1 MKMIR
6 LFNADGYVS
15 GKILQMKKNK
25 QIQNFTCIIADVK
38 FSFWQPK
45 EMLMNYYEVGYWSYE
60 EAPSYTLTHEREYT
74 QEQFDELVAHCMA
87 KVFKAKTEDDYGNS
101 IQYLIDKTIKMLE
114 DEFGFKQPI
123 VKARFSPFGLAD
135 IDKEDDWKP
144 QVTDAQLELVRSKI
158 AKN

>member
-1 MKMIR
+1 M
-6 LFNADGYVS
+6 LSLVFGN
-15 GKILQMKKNK
+15 LN
-25 QIQNFTCIIADVK
+25 
-38 FSFWQPK
+38 

-74 QEQFDELVAHCMA
+74 QEQFDELVADCMA

-123 VKARFSPFGLAD
+123 VKARFSPFGWAD

-144 QVTDAQLELVRSKI
+144 QVTDAQLELVRSKV